1 MTVSYTGKLEL
12 YQNQQDKLEV
22 KYAKISKMLEAA
34 GKGDRQA
41 HVILNRSRGQHQVEI
56 TVNYLDHSLIG
67 AAVDGEQYN
76 ALLTAVEHLEKQI
89 IKIRDRRRDSK
100 SAPKEIREQVAA
112 ASTVAAEPAK
122 TVKPAKPAKPAAAA
136 NGKRPQVFEV
146 APDDHKPMTV
156 DEAVLHISKDET
168 YFVYMDAAT
177 DRLSV
182 LLRRPDGNFDLV
194 QC

>member
-12 YQNQQDKLEV
+12 YQNQQEKLEA
-22 KYAKISKMLEAA
+22 KYAKISKLLDAT

-41 HVILNRSRGQHQVEI
+41 HIILNRSRGQHQVEI
-56 TVNYLDHSLIG
+56 TVNYLDHSLVG

-89 IKIRDRRRDSK
+89 IKVRDRRRDSK
-100 SAPKEIREQVAA
+100 SAPKEALEQAA
-112 ASTVAAEPAK
+112 ADSAAAVEA
-122 TVKPAKPAKPAAAA
+122 AKPAKPPALAA
-136 NGKRPQVFEV
+136 NGKRAVQVFPV
-146 APDDHKPMTV
+146 VPDDHKPMTA

-168 YFVYMDAAT
+168 YFVYMDAST

>member
-1 MTVSYTGKLEL
+1 MTVSYTGKLDL
-12 YQNQQDKLEV
+12 YQNQQEKLEA
-22 KYAKISKMLEAA
+22 KYAKIAKLLDAA

-41 HVILNRSRGQHQVEI
+41 HIILNRSRGQHQVEI
-56 TVNYLDHSLIG
+56 TVNYLDRSLVG

-89 IKIRDRRRDSK
+89 LKIRDRRRDSK
-100 SAPKEIREQVAA
+100 SAPKQVREQVAA
-112 ASTVAAEPAK
+112 APEPP
-122 TVKPAKPAKPAAAA
+122 KPAPP
-136 NGKRPQVFEV
+136 NGKRTVQVFHV
-146 APDDHKPMTV
+146 APDDHKPMTA
-156 DEAVLHISKDET
+156 DEAVLHISKDEA